1 MSESAYS
8 AVGGLPFDD
17 EELES
22 RLVWIWGSGRTGSTW
37 LMELL
42 TAPLKAS
49 RDHAIGFTWPPS
61 WDGQATALPVDEFLI
76 SQHLVPWLGKAEDL
90 TGTWRPDTLLNYM
103 GTHPS
108 YAFSDAYADVWRPE
122 VRRLALVRLHAVV
135 ERAQDAGLKLPAAL
149 PLLVIKEVNG
159 SHGADV
165 VMPLF
170 QRSRMIFLLRD
181 PRDVLDSLLDARRR
195 GGWLA
200 DARPLAEV
208 GGAEQRLE
216 VVEGAC
222 RNWIAQFQVVR
233 RAFEAHDP
241 ARRRE
246 LRYERLL
253 ADTAAEL
260 GELRD
265 WLGLPAE
272 PQRVEKIAERH
283 SFESVP
289 ERLKGPGKHY
299 RAARPGG
306 WRTSLSEA
314 EQETAQRILGP
325 SLVELGYE
333 A

>member
-1 MSESAYS
+1 
-8 AVGGLPFDD
+8 VGGLPFDD

-42 TAPLKAS
+42 CAPLRAS
-49 RDHAIGFTWPPS
+49 REHEIGFTWPPS
-61 WDGQATALPVDEFLI
+61 WEGRSTALPVDEFLI
-76 SQHLVPWLGKAEDL
+76 SRHLVPWLGRTEDL
-90 TGTWRPDTLLNYM
+90 TGTPRPDTLLNYL

-122 VRRLALVRLHAVV
+122 VRRLALVRLYAIID
-135 ERAQDAGLKLPAAL
+135 RARKAGLKLPAGH

-165 VMPLF
+165 VMSLF
-170 QRSRMIFLLRD
+170 PRSRMIFLLRD
-181 PRDVLDSLLDARRR
+181 PRDVLDSLLDAQGS

-200 DARPLAEV
+200 DARPLAAVAGDE
-208 GGAEQRLE
+208 ARLE
-216 VVEGAC
+216 SVETTC
-222 RNWIAQFQVVR
+222 RNWVAQFQTVKL
-233 RAFEAHDP
+233 AFEAHDP
-241 ARRRE
+241 ACRRE
-246 LRYERLL
+246 LRYEHLL
-253 ADTAAEL
+253 ADTAEEL
-260 GELRD
+260 APLRA

-272 PQRVEKIAERH
+272 ARRVETIAERH

-306 WRTSLSEA
+306 WRTSLSDA
-314 EQETAQRILGP
+314 EQEVASRILGP
-325 SLVELGYE
+325 ALTELGYE
-333 A
+333 P

>member
-1 MSESAYS
+1 VSEGTYS
-8 AVGGLPFDD
+8 PVGGLPFDD

-22 RLVWIWGSGRTGSTW
+22 RLAWVWGSGRTGSTW

-42 TAPLKAS
+42 CAPLRAS
-49 RDHAIGFTWPPS
+49 RERAIGFSWPPS
-61 WDGQATALPVDEFLI
+61 WEGRSAALPIDEFLI
-76 SQHLVPWLGKAEDL
+76 SRHLVPWMGRTEEL
-90 TGTWRPDTLLNYM
+90 TGASRPDTLLNYL

-122 VRRLALVRLHAVV
+122 VRRLTLVRLYAVI
-135 ERAQDAGLKLPAAL
+135 ERAQEAGLKLPEAL

-159 SHGADV
+159 SHAADV
-165 VMPLF
+165 VMSLF
-170 QRSRMIFLLRD
+170 PRSRMIVLLRD
-181 PRDVLDSLLDARRR
+181 PRDVLDSLLDAQRS

-200 DARPLAEV
+200 DARPLAAVDGE
-208 GGAEQRLE
+208 GERLE
-216 VVEGAC
+216 WVESAC

-233 RAFEAHDP
+233 RAYEAHDP

-260 GELRD
+260 GPLRE

-272 PQRVEKIAERH
+272 RERVETIAERH
-283 SFESVP
+283 SFDAVP

-299 RAARPGG
+299 RAAQPGG
-306 WRTSLSEA
+306 WRASLSEA
-314 EQETAQRILGP
+314 EQEIAGRILEP
-325 SLVELGYE
+325 ALIALGYDD
-333 A
+333 